1 MQIVKIFQNF
11 PPIFFLLIFQ
21 VGKKEETANADE
33 LMETL
38 KSMDGRK
45 VGLGEM
51 QVLEKIIEKTEPLM
65 TKSKTQVMSQILI
78 EADPEKLSMNDVKE
92 LTEIV
97 MKASD
102 DITPGE
108 IEDIAQL
115 TRTADDTLTEKEVKV
130 VAEMSSKFGDSLSQ
144 REVQMIGRMMRSS
157 GLTMTLNDIA
167 MVAEVMKVRNDND
180 NEISDNDAK
189 LIAKMTEI
197 IDETPNESNVFTTTA
212 KPFIRVSMLP
222 KQPTISTLPE
232 SARRPPRI
240 KMNMRLQ
247 NRPPPRTYLA
257 TEAPEKKPLLKLS
270 YSTIP
275 PPPVEVSNDGDFG
288 LRDLQNMIKEVE
300 EKPLITF
307 GDVPPPPSEIESV
320 RNLAPPR
327 VVSSRNP
334 IKPTL
339 DTLKTTLD
347 PLPTGFMGSPEE
359 STQIKLEEF
368 LMRNRPTPFRTFPS
382 EDTPQEDDF
391 NDAVRSGG
399 LGRPTEIAGRPTEAT
414 TDDIFELPGDSFMQI
429 SMGKSSFGDKKTE
442 KLQIRDSQK
451 TPKKIAQPPKEIAQ
465 PEMTVTRD
473 TIKSVAENF
482 AFTKNEPQ
490 GMLMNF
496 LMKKKLPP
504 MPTQAPATKAP
515 PTQPPPPPAIP
526 TTTEM
531 SFFGMMTRD
540 PLTNLFNIESTT
552 LDKSNSG
559 NFMHMQLGN
568 NKPTGVDPKKMQK
581 LKKNRIAL
589 SEDNNSFMSMQMGDL
604 MRRRI
609 SERMSTIAA
618 ASNDKDL
625 VKANLRRPIRKI
637 KAHRPPKMAAP
648 KIDRIDVE
656 ERIHVDQTPFTAR
669 PTLPVGQATLWPQD
683 TAGTLKPFVFLGIN
697 TTPTPFTVRP
707 TKEGSLRVKG
717 NYIRN
722 SAFKGHSS
730 LRVAKKPGAAGGLT
744 RNKVQRPKDNYHQLQ
759 NGYTGIGTHP
769 QAGLHDDRPPY
780 RGQATFGGLKFNLP
794 TNGLPD
800 IPASS
805 MTESETKLLRDLPSI
820 DQLDYE
826 DSSNAAST
834 SSDQPQYQF
843 GKSYLKNP
851 YGADFIRLE
860 IDSNRYKHNKTSRLR
875 GIHHIPLKV
884 HGYAE
889 TSEYPVST
897 DTERP
902 LALKNPPKMK
912 HRRPKKQ
919 IKAKDPLATASPSGG
934 GAQKN
939 ALSFKAMR
947 DAMEGI
953 PNAIHGLPDLMQS
966 LVTNVWP
973 SSSEPDKKKDNKS
986 NN

>member
-1 MQIVKIFQNF
+1 M
-11 PPIFFLLIFQ
+11 
-21 VGKKEETANADE
+21 GKKEETANADE

-232 SARRPPRI
+232 SVRRPPRI

-270 YSTIP
+270 YSTI

-442 KLQIRDSQK
+442 KLQIRDQK

-504 MPTQAPATKAP
+504 MPTQAPATKAT
-515 PTQPPPPPAIP
+515 PTQPPPAVP

-559 NFMHMQLGN
+559 NFMHMQLGI

-919 IKAKDPLATASPSGG
+919 IKAKDPLATVTPSGG